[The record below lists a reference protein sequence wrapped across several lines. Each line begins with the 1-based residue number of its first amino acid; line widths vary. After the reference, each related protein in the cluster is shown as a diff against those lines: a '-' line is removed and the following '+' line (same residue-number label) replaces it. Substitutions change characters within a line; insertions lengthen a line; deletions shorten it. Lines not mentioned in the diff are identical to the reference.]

1 MMKNHCIAPFGMSA
15 APFGVTHRWK
25 TTSRIEYSDDVK
37 IEAIPARPTADRIGA
52 FAGRVSRPRSR
63 NGRTRSAITG
73 MPLSRSP
80 QNAALNSAFRGVP
93 SPNVNCGKMSVSLT
107 CSISMDTSVGL
118 RDPLQPDEPHVQD
131 DQSDHNQRQ
140 DEHVEPVEPE
150 DVHAGQGVDVAEQQ
164 AGELVADHRGR
175 TAHVDPDVRGA
186 LAQVV
191 RGQQVPGVAER
202 QGEQEQDDTQE
213 PVQLAG
219 LLVCACEVHAAHV
232 EEDRGNHDVRGPV
245 VHAADDEPERDVVHD
260 DEHGTPRGVRQVTR
274 RADFQSAVGDIEE
287 AKQDA
292 RDCEDDERNERNS
305 AEAVERV
312 PVPDRLQLVL
322 LRMAPW
328 HLPLVHLDDNSGQ
341 VRVRHG
347 GEAGLDPAEDRAPR
361 VFPDVP
367 RGRHV
372 PPQQYTYQFGSA
384 MPPTRFRPCAWTGI
398 TGRARGAGPCTRSA
412 PTYFAPLL
420 SFTFTMRTMGS
431 YWEPW
436 QTQ

>member
-1 MMKNHCIAPFGMSA
+1 MMKNHFIVPSGINA
-15 APFGVTHRWK
+15 AGGVPGVTHRWA
-25 TTSRIEYSDDVK
+25 TTSRIEYNDDVK
-37 IEAIPARPTADRIGA
+37 IEAIPASPTAERIGA

-93 SPNVNCGKMSVSLT
+93 SPNVNCGKMSATFNRPQEKSRYQSGTISSDSCGLLAGPRNGVTAADRKNMIAVRRKIVTRSRVASCGKSGMPGWWSARCGPYCRGNPGRPSRIFSLT

-202 QGEQEQDDTQE
+202 QGEQEQDDTQD

-274 RADFQSAVGDIEE
+274 RADFQSAVGALEE
-287 AKQDA
+287 AKQEA
-292 RDCEDDERNERNS
+292 RD
-305 AEAVERV
+305 
-312 PVPDRLQLVL
+312 
-322 LRMAPW
+322 
-328 HLPLVHLDDNSGQ
+328 
-341 VRVRHG
+341 
-347 GEAGLDPAEDRAPR
+347 
-361 VFPDVP
+361 
-367 RGRHV
+367 
-372 PPQQYTYQFGSA
+372 
-384 MPPTRFRPCAWTGI
+384 
-398 TGRARGAGPCTRSA
+398 
-412 PTYFAPLL
+412 
-420 SFTFTMRTMGS
+420 
-431 YWEPW
+431 
-436 QTQ
+436 